1 MHAQREWE
9 VSMPLACLKLSAGFA
24 VLTLLLSSSAWAQTP
39 DQQSTTPGR
48 SKLRQPTPSLVQ
60 QVESPA
66 DAESKRQSE
75 TERKMREA
83 DRKLKR
89 AMRSICSG
97 C

>member
-1 MHAQREWE
+1 MQAQREWE
-9 VSMPLACLKLSAGFA
+9 VSMPLTCLKQRAGFA
-24 VLTLLLSSSAWAQTP
+24 ALTLLLSSAAWAQTP
-39 DQQSTTPGR
+39 DQQTTTPGR
-48 SKLRQPTPSLVQ
+48 SKLRQPTPSVQ

-66 DAESKRQSE
+66 NAESKRQSE

-83 DRKLKR
+83 DRKLNR